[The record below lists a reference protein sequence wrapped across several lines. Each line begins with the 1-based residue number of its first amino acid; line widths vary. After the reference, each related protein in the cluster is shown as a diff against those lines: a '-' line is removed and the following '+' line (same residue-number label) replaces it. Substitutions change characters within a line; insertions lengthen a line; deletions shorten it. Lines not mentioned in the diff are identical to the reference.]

1 MEHPLLRYLS
11 DSEVAMIKAIARE
24 VDFEAGD
31 LLIQTGERSRDLVC
45 IDSGSVAV
53 MVQTPDGQVKQVSEL
68 GSGSLIGEMN
78 FVIPSRRT
86 ADVVAVTPTRITV
99 FPYLGLTDLLKGHP
113 VLAAKIFQAIN
124 EALVTKYLNMLAKTN
139 DSGE

>member
-1 MEHPLLRYLS
+1 LEHPLLHHLNQ
-11 DSEVAMIKAIARE
+11 EEIAKIEAISK
-24 VDFEAGD
+24 VVNYEAGD
-31 LLIQTGERSRDLVC
+31 LLIRTGDRSRDLIC

-53 MVQTPDGQVKQVSEL
+53 MIQTSDGQVKQVSEL

-99 FPYLGLTDLLKGHP
+99 FPYLGLTELLKSHP
-113 VLAAKIFQAIN
+113 ALATKIFKAVN
-124 EALVTKYLNMLAKTN
+124 EALAAKYLNML
-139 DSGE
+139 DLS

>member
-1 MEHPLLRYLS
+1 M
-11 DSEVAMIKAIARE
+11 
-24 VDFEAGD
+24 
-31 LLIQTGERSRDLVC
+31 
-45 IDSGSVAV
+45 
-53 MVQTPDGQVKQVSEL
+53 KQVSEL

-99 FPYLGLTDLLKGHP
+99 FPYLGLTELLKGHP